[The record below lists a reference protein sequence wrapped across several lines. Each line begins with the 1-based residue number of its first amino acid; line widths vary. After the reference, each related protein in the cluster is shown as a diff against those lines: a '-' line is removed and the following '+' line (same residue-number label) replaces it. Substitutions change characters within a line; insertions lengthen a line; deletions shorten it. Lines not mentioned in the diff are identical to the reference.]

1 MNRQFVIKREEFM
14 KIPLLIFGFLLA
26 GFFFGALLEVDLK
39 REALDLNFID
49 IFFNNASIGIMLVLL
64 TSFISY
70 PIILYNSFF
79 LGLNIYFGI
88 ELFGV
93 YKTFMTL
100 IFHTPIE
107 IVGWI
112 ICIIASKRMKDFY
125 KTVLKKEIN
134 KENIKAVCMLL
145 LTMIAVYFVADIVE
159 YYAFEFLGG
168 HKWLN

>member
-1 MNRQFVIKREEFM
+1 M

-79 LGLNIYFGI
+79 FR
-88 ELFGV
+88 V
-93 YKTFMTL
+93 KH
-100 IFHTPIE
+100 IFWHRALWRI
-107 IVGWI
+107 
-112 ICIIASKRMKDFY
+112 
-125 KTVLKKEIN
+125 
-134 KENIKAVCMLL
+134 
-145 LTMIAVYFVADIVE
+145 
-159 YYAFEFLGG
+159 
-168 HKWLN
+168 

>member
-1 MNRQFVIKREEFM
+1 M

-107 IVGWI
+107 N
-112 ICIIASKRMKDFY
+112 SRMDHMY
-125 KTVLKKEIN
+125 HR
-134 KENIKAVCMLL
+134 
-145 LTMIAVYFVADIVE
+145 
-159 YYAFEFLGG
+159 FEKNERFL
-168 HKWLN
+168 